1 MIAISKCMLRYLCN
15 IFIVVVGIYLAEK
28 LKGEFIDQQLIG
40 YRERNHDETRDEIG
54 HGQAEDE
61 DGGRPLVPL
70 PVVDQEG
77 KRVSCLSRGKRTFNS
92 IFIEVELRVRFR
104 IKSRLK
110 NILEMPNTSL

>member
-28 LKGEFIDQQLIG
+28 LKGELVDQQLIG

-77 KRVSCLSRGKRTFNS
+77 KRVSCLSRGKRTFKNKNKNKNKNS
-92 IFIEVELRVRFR
+92 LLSKYIEIHWKLLF
-104 IKSRLK
+104 SAH
-110 NILEMPNTSL
+110 